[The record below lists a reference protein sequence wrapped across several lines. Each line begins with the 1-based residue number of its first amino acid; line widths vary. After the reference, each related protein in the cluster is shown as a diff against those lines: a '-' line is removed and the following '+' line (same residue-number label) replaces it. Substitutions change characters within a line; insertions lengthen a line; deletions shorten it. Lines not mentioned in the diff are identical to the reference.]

1 MHMYI
6 LNSNRS
12 IVQTHKQARKDI
24 FLSINIHSCRSR
36 REPRSQPLVHEVSP
50 VLAQQHNQKIVLLAH
65 AVTCSLVQRLR
76 WLILEPAQ
84 QSKMLI

>member
-1 MHMYI
+1 M
-6 LNSNRS
+6 
-12 IVQTHKQARKDI
+12 
-24 FLSINIHSCRSR
+24 
-36 REPRSQPLVHEVSP
+36 HEVSP

-84 QSKMLI
+84 HSKMLI